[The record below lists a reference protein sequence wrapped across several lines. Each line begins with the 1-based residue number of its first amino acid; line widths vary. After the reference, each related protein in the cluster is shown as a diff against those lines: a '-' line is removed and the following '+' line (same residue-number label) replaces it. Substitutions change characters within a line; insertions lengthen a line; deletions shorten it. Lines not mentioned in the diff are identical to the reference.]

1 MVPQTP
7 RERREQ
13 FEDDA
18 RFLKSWFER
27 PLLTGAV
34 TPSGKLL
41 ARVMASYVDPR
52 SSGPIIEIG
61 PGTGPVTEALIR
73 RGIGE
78 ERLVLVE
85 FNPRFCEL
93 LQQRFPRATVVCGDA
108 YRIKDTLRGLL
119 EMPCAATV
127 SSLPLLTKPME
138 MRLALLQEAHDLMR
152 PSAPFVQFTYAMVPP
167 IPAKAAGTGYTMSR
181 SNQIWLN
188 LPPARV
194 WVYRRT

>member
-119 EMPCAATV
+119 EVPCAATV